1 MSTTVSFCKVRDL
14 KPRDRVPPDTV
25 LGGVSSNE
33 VLTVK
38 SVQKADH
45 DKFALT
51 FHGVGTFFVHGDTM
65 VQLVEGKSY
74 ESTDQDNS

>member
-1 MSTTVSFCKVRDL
+1 MGTTATFCKVREL
-14 KPRDRVPPDTV
+14 SPRDRIPPDTV
-25 LGGVSSNE
+25 LGSVSSNE

-38 SVQKADH
+38 SIQEADH

-65 VQLVEGKSY
+65 VQLLDSRSHSY
-74 ESTDQDNS
+74 ADG